1 MTAMAMGMK
10 ELIAK
15 KSAYLAGGRENAL
28 LANEFASD
36 SVKSKSKEETD
47 MLIQWYK

>member
-28 LANEFASD
+28 FANEFSSD
-36 SVKSKSKEETD
+36 SSKSKSKEASS
-47 MLIQWYK
+47 LLSQ